1 MDFFERYKNL
11 KEKYEE
17 KKTKPKVIVVGRSN
31 VGKSTFVRLMTGRKD
46 VKVGKKPGV
55 TLKINEYDMGE
66 YILVDMPGFGYM
78 AGLPKKVQEKIKDEI
93 VHYIENHA
101 DEIAAAVQIID
112 AKAFFEIVERW
123 KGRGEIPIDLEMFDF
138 ITDLK
143 ISPILVANKMDKI
156 KKDEWDEVLDGIC
169 EYLKCQPPWHQW
181 KFIVPAILKEG
192 KGIEEIKKKIIERV
206 RLFKK
211 LRGME

>member
-1 MDFFERYKNL
+1 MNDFFEKYKNL
-11 KEKYEE
+11 KEKYE
-17 KKTKPKVIVVGRSN
+17 KKKKPKVIVVGRSN
-31 VGKSTFVRLMTGRKD
+31 VGKSTFVRLITGRKD

-55 TLKINEYDMGE
+55 TLKINEYDMGD

-78 AGLPKKVQEKIKDEI
+78 AGVPKKVQEAIKDKI

-112 AKAFFEIVERW
+112 TKPFIEIVERW
-123 KGRGEIPIDLEMFDF
+123 DKRGEIPIDLEMFDF

-156 KKDEWDEVLDGIC
+156 KKDKWDEVLDSIC

-181 KFIVPAILKEG
+181 KFIVPAILKKG
-192 KGIEEIKKKIIERV
+192 IGIEEIKKKINERV
-206 RLFKK
+206 RLYKRLHGK
-211 LRGME
+211 

>member
-1 MDFFERYKNL
+1 
-11 KEKYEE
+11 
-17 KKTKPKVIVVGRSN
+17 
-31 VGKSTFVRLMTGRKD
+31 GKSTFVRLITGRKD

-55 TLKINEYDMGE
+55 TLKINEYDMGD
-66 YILVDMPGFGYM
+66 YILVDMPGFGHM
-78 AGLPKKVQEKIKDEI
+78 AGIPKKVQEKIKDEI

-112 AKAFFEIVERW
+112 TKPFIEIVERW
-123 KGRGEIPIDLEMFDF
+123 NKRGEIPIDLEMFDF

-156 KKDEWDEVLDGIC
+156 KKEKWDEILDSIC

-181 KFIVPAILKEG
+181 KFIVPAILK
-192 KGIEEIKKKIIERV
+192 KGIGVDEIKKKINERV
-206 RLFKK
+206 RLYKK
-211 LRGME
+211 LYEK

>member
-1 MDFFERYKNL
+1 MNDFFEKYKNL
-11 KEKYEE
+11 KEKYE
-17 KKTKPKVIVVGRSN
+17 KKKKPKVIVVGRSN
-31 VGKSTFVRLMTGRKD
+31 VGKSTFVRLITGRKD

-55 TLKINEYDMGE
+55 TLKINEYDMGD

-78 AGLPKKVQEKIKDEI
+78 AGVPKKVQEAIKDKI

-101 DEIAAAVQIID
+101 DEIATAVQIID
-112 AKAFFEIVERW
+112 TKPFIEIVERW
-123 KGRGEIPIDLEMFDF
+123 DKRGEIPIDLEMFDF

-156 KKDEWDEVLDGIC
+156 KKDKWDEVLDSIC

-181 KFIVPAILKEG
+181 KFIVPAILKKG
-192 KGIEEIKKKIIERV
+192 IGIEEIKKKINERV
-206 RLFKK
+206 RLYKRLHGK
-211 LRGME
+211 

>member
-1 MDFFERYKNL
+1 MNDFFEKYKNL
-11 KEKYEE
+11 KEKYE
-17 KKTKPKVIVVGRSN
+17 KKKKPKVIVVGRSN
-31 VGKSTFVRLMTGRKD
+31 VGKSTFVRLITGRKD

-55 TLKINEYDMGE
+55 TLKINEYDMGD

-78 AGLPKKVQEKIKDEI
+78 AGVPKKVQEAIKDKI

-112 AKAFFEIVERW
+112 TKPFIEIVERW
-123 KGRGEIPIDLEMFDF
+123 NKKGEIPIDLEMFDF

-156 KKDEWDEVLDGIC
+156 KKDKWDEVLDNIC

-181 KFIVPAILKEG
+181 KFIVPAILKKG
-192 KGIEEIKKKIIERV
+192 IGIEEIKKKINERV
-206 RLFKK
+206 RLYKRLHGK
-211 LRGME
+211 